1 MSLEID
7 EKLDKIL
14 QDLELIKNH
23 LKIVPNRDITIDN
36 GKSSI
41 EDYEKFAQE
50 DLKLDE
56 KTITNHLSTISRFL
70 TYSKGIIN
78 IDSVNEF
85 LDSNDSLSWKSNQ
98 IKALRKY
105 IRDFLKLGNWIE
117 EFKFS
122 KSNAKIRTI
131 PTDEDLMKFL
141 QLLPKQTQ
149 VIALVLV
156 TSGLRIG
163 EVLSLRFVNIAN
175 ELNMIDVSKVH
186 EGDTKHSWLSFV
198 TQQTIEILYEYLRE
212 INFDYEDESNLF
224 SNSSRVVQNNFEQA
238 SEKIGFKLNPHT
250 LRMVFT
256 EKCTLSGIKD
266 KYINAFCGR
275 VSKSVL
281 AKNYTDYSPTSLK
294 REYEKVEPL
303 LTFES

>member
-1 MSLEID
+1 MSLEIN
-7 EKLDKIL
+7 EKLDHIL

-23 LKIVPNRDITIDN
+23 LKIVPDKDIQIKDR
-36 GKSSI
+36 KSSVS
-41 EDYEKFAQE
+41 EYEKFAQE
-50 DLKLDE
+50 ELKLDE
-56 KTITNHLSTISRFL
+56 KTIMNHLSTISRFL
-70 TYSKGIIN
+70 TYSKGIITA
-78 IDSVNEF
+78 DSVKEF

-117 EFKFS
+117 EFKFL

-131 PTDEDLMKFL
+131 PTDEDLVKFL
-141 QLLPKQTQ
+141 QLLPKQTH

-163 EVLSLRFVNIAN
+163 EVISLRFVNIAN

-198 TQQTIEILYEYLRE
+198 TQQTVEILYEYLRE
-212 INFDYEDESNLF
+212 INFDYEDESKLF

-238 SEKIGFKLNPHT
+238 SEKLGFKLKPHT

-256 EKCTLSGIKD
+256 EKCTLSGIHD

-294 REYEKVEPL
+294 REYEKVESL
-303 LTFES
+303 LTFEI

>member
-7 EKLDKIL
+7 EKLDHIL
-14 QDLELIKNH
+14 QDLELIKNQ
-23 LKIVPNRDITIDN
+23 LKIVPNREITIDN

-41 EDYEKFAQE
+41 EDYEKFAKE
-50 DLKLDE
+50 LKLDE

-70 TYSKGIIN
+70 AHSKGVIDIN
-78 IDSVNEF
+78 SVKEF

-105 IRDFLKLGNWIE
+105 IRDFLKLGNWID

-122 KSNAKIRTI
+122 KSNAEIRTV
-131 PTDEDLMKFL
+131 PTDEDLVKFL

-212 INFDYEDESNLF
+212 INFDYEDESKLF
-224 SNSSRVVQNNFEQA
+224 SNSYVIAPYILESVSAKLSLSLYTATISSLSF
-238 SEKIGFKLNPHT
+238 FKK
-250 LRMVFT
+250 
-256 EKCTLSGIKD
+256 E
-266 KYINAFCGR
+266 
-275 VSKSVL
+275 VL
-281 AKNYTDYSPTSLK
+281 
-294 REYEKVEPL
+294 VG
-303 LTFES
+303 

>member
-7 EKLDKIL
+7 AKLDHIL
-14 QDLELIKNH
+14 QDLELIKNQ
-23 LKIVPNRDITIDN
+23 LKIVPNRYIIVDN
-36 GKSSI
+36 DKSSI
-41 EDYEKFAQE
+41 SEYDKFAKE
-50 DLKLDE
+50 LNLDE

-70 TYSKGIIN
+70 VHSKGIIN
-78 IDSVNEF
+78 TDSVKEF
-85 LDSNDSLSWKSNQ
+85 LDSNDSPSWKSNQ

-105 IRDFLKLGNWIE
+105 IRDFLKLGNWID

-141 QLLPKQTQ
+141 QLLPKQTH

-163 EVLSLRFVNIAN
+163 EVLSLRFTDIAN

-238 SEKIGFKLNPHT
+238 SEKLGFKLKPHT
-250 LRMVFT
+250 LRMIFT
-256 EKCTLSGIKD
+256 EKCTLAGIKD

-294 REYEKVEPL
+294 REYEKVEDL
-303 LTFES
+303 LTFER

>member
-1 MSLEID
+1 MPLEIN
-7 EKLDKIL
+7 EKLDHIL
-14 QDLELIKNH
+14 QDLELIKNQ

-41 EDYEKFAQE
+41 SEYEKFAQE
-50 DLKLDE
+50 ELKLDE

-70 TYSKGIIN
+70 TYSKGTIN
-78 IDSVNEF
+78 IDSVKEF
-85 LDSNDSLSWKSNQ
+85 INSNDSLSWKSNQ

-122 KSNAKIRTI
+122 KSNAEIRTI
-131 PTDEDLMKFL
+131 PTDEDLIKFL

-149 VIALVLV
+149 VIALILV

-198 TQQTIEILYEYLRE
+198 TQQTITILYEYLRE
-212 INFDYEDESNLF
+212 INFDYEDESKLF

-238 SEKIGFKLNPHT
+238 SEKLGFKLKPHT
-250 LRMVFT
+250 LRMIFT
-256 EKCTLSGIKD
+256 EKCTLAGIKD

-294 REYEKVEPL
+294 REYEKVESL

>member
-1 MSLEID
+1 MSLEIN
-7 EKLDKIL
+7 EKLDHIL
-14 QDLELIKNH
+14 QDLELIKNQ
-23 LKIVPNRDITIDN
+23 LKIVPNKEMVIYN

-41 EDYEKFAQE
+41 EDYEKFAKA
-50 DLKLDE
+50 LKLDE

-78 IDSVNEF
+78 TDSVKEF

-141 QLLPKQTQ
+141 QLLPKQTR

-198 TQQTIEILYEYLRE
+198 TQQTVEILYEYLRE
-212 INFDYEDESNLF
+212 INFDYEDESKLF

-238 SEKIGFKLNPHT
+238 SENLGFKLKPHT
-250 LRMVFT
+250 LRMIFT
-256 EKCTLSGIKD
+256 EKCTIAGIKD

-294 REYEKVEPL
+294 REYEKVESL

>member
-7 EKLDKIL
+7 EKLDHIL
-14 QDLELIKNH
+14 QDLELIKNQ
-23 LKIVPNRDITIDN
+23 LKIVPNREITIDN

-41 EDYEKFAQE
+41 EDYEKFAKE
-50 DLKLDE
+50 LKLDE

-70 TYSKGIIN
+70 AHSKGVIDIN
-78 IDSVNEF
+78 SVKEF

-105 IRDFLKLGNWIE
+105 IRDFLKLGNWID

-122 KSNAKIRTI
+122 KSNAEIRTV
-131 PTDEDLMKFL
+131 PTDEDLVKFL

-212 INFDYEDESNLF
+212 INFDYEDESKLF

-238 SEKIGFKLNPHT
+238 SEKIGFKLKPHT

-294 REYEKVEPL
+294 REYEKVESL

>member
-7 EKLDKIL
+7 EKLDHIL
-14 QDLELIKNH
+14 QDLELIKNQ
-23 LKIVPNRDITIDN
+23 LKIVPNREITIDN

-41 EDYEKFAQE
+41 EDYEKFAKE
-50 DLKLDE
+50 LKLDE

-70 TYSKGIIN
+70 AHSKGVIDIN
-78 IDSVNEF
+78 SVKEF

-117 EFKFS
+117 DFKFS
-122 KSNAKIRTI
+122 KSNAEIRTV
-131 PTDEDLMKFL
+131 PTDEDLMMFL
-141 QLLPKQTQ
+141 QLLPKQTHI
-149 VIALVLV
+149 IALVLV

-163 EVLSLRFVNIAN
+163 EVLSLRFVDIAN

-212 INFDYEDESNLF
+212 IDFDYEDESRLF

-238 SEKIGFKLNPHT
+238 SEKIGFKLKPHT

-256 EKCTLSGIKD
+256 EKCTMSGIKD

-294 REYEKVEPL
+294 REYEKVESL
-303 LTFES
+303 LTFEI

>member
-1 MSLEID
+1 MSSIN
-7 EKLDKIL
+7 EKLDVIL
-14 QDLELIKNH
+14 QDLELIKNQ
-23 LKIVPNRDITIDN
+23 LKIVPNRDIVIDN

-50 DLKLDE
+50 ELKLDE

-78 IDSVNEF
+78 IDSVKEF

-163 EVLSLRFVNIAN
+163 EVLSLRFVDIAN
-175 ELNMIDVSKVH
+175 ELNMIDVSKIH

-198 TQQTIEILYEYLRE
+198 TQQTIEILYEYLQE
-212 INFDYEDESNLF
+212 INFDYEDESKLF

-238 SEKIGFKLNPHT
+238 SEKLGFKLKPHT
-250 LRMVFT
+250 LRMIFT
-256 EKCTLSGIKD
+256 EKCTLAGIKD

-294 REYEKVEPL
+294 REYEKVEAL

>member
-1 MSLEID
+1 MNKEQINQ
-7 EKLDKIL
+7 IL
-14 QDLELIKNH
+14 SDLQLIKKA
-23 LKIVPNRDITIDN
+23 LKIVPDKDIQIKD

-41 EDYEKFAQE
+41 SEYEKFAQE
-50 DLKLDE
+50 ELKLDE

-70 TYSKGIIN
+70 AYSKGVIN
-78 IDSVNEF
+78 TNSVKEF

-105 IRDFLKLGNWIE
+105 IRDFLNLGNWME

-212 INFDYEDESNLF
+212 INFDYEDESKLF
-224 SNSSRVVQNNFEQA
+224 SNSSRVVQSNFEQA

-250 LRMVFT
+250 LRMIFT
-256 EKCTLSGIKD
+256 EKCTIAGIKD

-294 REYEKVEPL
+294 REYEKVESL

>member
-1 MSLEID
+1 MSFEIN
-7 EKLDKIL
+7 EKLDHIL
-14 QDLELIKNH
+14 QDLELIKNQ
-23 LKIVPNRDITIDN
+23 LKIVPNREIVIDN

-50 DLKLDE
+50 ELKLDE

-78 IDSVNEF
+78 IDSVKEF

-117 EFKFS
+117 DFKFS

-163 EVLSLRFVNIAN
+163 EVISLQFVNIAN
-175 ELNMIDVSKVH
+175 DLNMIDVSKVH

-212 INFDYEDESNLF
+212 INFDYEDESRLF

-238 SEKIGFKLNPHT
+238 SEKLGFKLNPHT
-250 LRMVFT
+250 LRMIFT

-294 REYEKVEPL
+294 REYEKVESL